1 MHSYV
6 TLGNDA
12 PRGVRK
18 RGLSKGKPGS
28 VREQVESWK
37 VRGKVGRV
45 GNLPKSRGSLWV
57 WMVLVDFCALG
68 GRCARRDW
76 HTGKRKGEEE
86 GREVKILGFGPWSL
100 VLLGAPRGVGVIFEA
115 PLRGI
120 GRPGCVFWTKIR
132 SVF

>member
-18 RGLSKGKPGS
+18 RGLSKGKEGS

-45 GNLPKSRGSLWV
+45 GNLAKSRGSLWLV
-57 WMVLVDFCALG
+57 W
-68 GRCARRDW
+68 
-76 HTGKRKGEEE
+76 
-86 GREVKILGFGPWSL
+86 
-100 VLLGAPRGVGVIFEA
+100 
-115 PLRGI
+115 
-120 GRPGCVFWTKIR
+120 
-132 SVF
+132 

>member
-18 RGLSKGKPGS
+18 RGLSKGKAGS

-45 GNLPKSRGSLWV
+45 GNLAKSRGSLWYGIGIGGF
-57 WMVLVDFCALG
+57 LCA
-68 GRCARRDW
+68 W
-76 HTGKRKGEEE
+76 
-86 GREVKILGFGPWSL
+86 REVRAKGLAHREAERRGGGGEGENPWFWSL
-100 VLLGAPRGVGVIFEA
+100 VL
-115 PLRGI
+115 GI
-120 GRPGCVFWTKIR
+120 ISK
-132 SVF
+132 

>member
-18 RGLSKGKPGS
+18 RGLSKGKEGS

-45 GNLPKSRGSLWV
+45 GNLAIWISRGGRYGMYE
-57 WMVLVDFCALG
+57 WMDG
-68 GRCARRDW
+68 W
-76 HTGKRKGEEE
+76 
-86 GREVKILGFGPWSL
+86 
-100 VLLGAPRGVGVIFEA
+100 
-115 PLRGI
+115 
-120 GRPGCVFWTKIR
+120 
-132 SVF
+132 

>member
-18 RGLSKGKPGS
+18 RGLSKGKAGS

-45 GNLPKSRGSLWV
+45 GNLPKSRGSLWMV
-57 WMVLVDFCALG
+57 WYG
-68 GRCARRDW
+68 W
-76 HTGKRKGEEE
+76 
-86 GREVKILGFGPWSL
+86 
-100 VLLGAPRGVGVIFEA
+100 
-115 PLRGI
+115 
-120 GRPGCVFWTKIR
+120 
-132 SVF
+132 